1 MFAPG
6 FDQVTPSVFHASGDK
21 KKWSAKGGSNAGP
34 HDLGPTAG
42 GRGRISNRN
51 LVLYVLQAL
60 SRAPGT
66 KGAMVYRS
74 PENGL
79 AAGWQ
84 EGGKG
89 VVVPGERGGRKG
101 APGWQ
106 DREKRVAIRA

>member
-1 MFAPG
+1 MTVNALAVGIWSYMECRRPL
-6 FDQVTPSVFHASGDK
+6 AS
-21 KKWSAKGGSNAGP
+21 S
-34 HDLGPTAG
+34 
-42 GRGRISNRN
+42 
-51 LVLYVLQAL
+51 
-60 SRAPGT
+60 GT

-106 DREKRVAIRA
+106 DREKRAAIWA